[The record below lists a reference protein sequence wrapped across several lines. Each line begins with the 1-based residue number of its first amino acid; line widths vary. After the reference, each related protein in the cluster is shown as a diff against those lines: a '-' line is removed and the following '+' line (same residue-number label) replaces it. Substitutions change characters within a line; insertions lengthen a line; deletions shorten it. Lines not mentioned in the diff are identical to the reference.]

1 MFTGAV
7 GDDEIA
13 EQLKQ
18 CNRREGLD
26 QVYQVERGGETG
38 ACAVIITG
46 HSRYIIFQICI
57 LYAEAFPSS
66 DLSLLHCV
74 LLTSSTSRIYCL
86 QKLLPWWRA

>member
-1 MFTGAV
+1 MINISCNALFCLQYVLPPKSVLFTGAV

-26 QVYQVERGGETG
+26 QVYQLERGGETG

-46 HSRYIIFQICI
+46 HSRYIIFFQI
-57 LYAEAFPSS
+57 
-66 DLSLLHCV
+66 
-74 LLTSSTSRIYCL
+74 
-86 QKLLPWWRA
+86 